1 LKKNIRKNSSCERNR
16 NAGPVQK
23 TINASIGSYQY
34 DVRLFPLYFIHFKS
48 FVHIEKSQKMLK
60 AIPNDSILIVF
71 SFALIAKSKR
81 DITPNRLTRVFA
93 RLLGN

>member
-1 LKKNIRKNSSCERNR
+1 
-16 NAGPVQK
+16 
-23 TINASIGSYQY
+23 
-34 DVRLFPLYFIHFKS
+34 
-48 FVHIEKSQKMLK
+48 MLK